1 MKVYKLLV
9 IFVCILCTSCNMNN
23 PKESSSTTQNTNVT
37 TKEDTAYFAKNEKY
51 ALYLPDTEKLAQ
63 EIQEF
68 IYWEK
73 NTAIERDEKEQ
84 CTIFRT
90 LKEEKCL
97 DKEIQMHFYMRECD
111 VSEMDEGVHNFYNII
126 VTFPQLENLSFY
138 SFEYNARG
146 LSSDYDYG
154 YGAWFDE
161 DIDMDI
167 SAAKLEKEKWFQK
180 QYSLVGETKMTIS
193 SETST
198 QLCTLENR
206 FKNGEKDKIIADIKK
221 TIQKEYKDA
230 KNLVVYVRD
239 FLPGDEGLQG
249 KVVDLN
255 MTGKYDMPLYWIYSL
270 IQYSDEKM
278 ENFDSVIWGTHY
290 STAYSGA
297 GQPDYNP
304 TVKELKKAARQERD
318 AVDASKCIYACH
330 IKNGNLYSLMDE
342 RKPFLRK
349 LNCKCLKEEREEYN
363 EKTD

>member
-1 MKVYKLLV
+1 
-9 IFVCILCTSCNMNN
+9 
-23 PKESSSTTQNTNVT
+23 
-37 TKEDTAYFAKNEKY
+37 
-51 ALYLPDTEKLAQ
+51 
-63 EIQEF
+63 
-68 IYWEK
+68 
-73 NTAIERDEKEQ
+73 
-84 CTIFRT
+84 
-90 LKEEKCL
+90 
-97 DKEIQMHFYMRECD
+97 
-111 VSEMDEGVHNFYNII
+111 
-126 VTFPQLENLSFY
+126 
-138 SFEYNARG
+138 
-146 LSSDYDYG
+146 
-154 YGAWFDE
+154 
-161 DIDMDI
+161 
-167 SAAKLEKEKWFQK
+167 
-180 QYSLVGETKMTIS
+180 MTIS

-330 IKNGNLYSLMDE
+330 IENGNLYSLMDE
-342 RKPFLRK
+342 EAFP
-349 LNCKCLKEEREEYN
+349 
-363 EKTD
+363 EKIEL